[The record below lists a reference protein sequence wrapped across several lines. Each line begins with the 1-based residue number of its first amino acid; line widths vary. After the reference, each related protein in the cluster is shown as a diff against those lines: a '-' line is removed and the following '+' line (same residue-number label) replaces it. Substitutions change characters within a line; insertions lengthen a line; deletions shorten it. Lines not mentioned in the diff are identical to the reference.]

1 MQLDYMLNV
10 LILAETMIF
19 SKNRVF
25 FVSKPDQNRRQ
36 PQAYLA
42 KIVCFANLEFFK
54 NICSHC
60 CQQAHA
66 EAPACPSCPAN

>member
-19 SKNRVF
+19 SKNQVF
-25 FVSKPDQNRRQ
+25 SVSKPDQNRRQ

-42 KIVCFANLEFFK
+42 KIVCFA
-54 NICSHC
+54 
-60 CQQAHA
+60 
-66 EAPACPSCPAN
+66 